1 MGKGSKIDTSTAVTM
16 TCAEDTAAAPF
27 ELNPSDY
34 SDDLADLG
42 LTEEQQRV
50 FLETL
55 LSILSTFVELG
66 FKADVCS
73 VLFRDFQDV
82 SRPGETE
89 VGSLPSSTQAGADA
103 IQKGHGAS

>member
-1 MGKGSKIDTSTAVTM
+1 MGKDSKIDTATTASTA
-16 TCAEDTAAAPF
+16 CAESTAAAPF
-27 ELNPSDY
+27 ELNPADY
-34 SDDLADLG
+34 SDDLADFD
-42 LTEEQQRV
+42 LTEDQQRV

-66 FKADVCS
+66 FKADVS
-73 VLFRDFQDV
+73 SALFRDFQDV